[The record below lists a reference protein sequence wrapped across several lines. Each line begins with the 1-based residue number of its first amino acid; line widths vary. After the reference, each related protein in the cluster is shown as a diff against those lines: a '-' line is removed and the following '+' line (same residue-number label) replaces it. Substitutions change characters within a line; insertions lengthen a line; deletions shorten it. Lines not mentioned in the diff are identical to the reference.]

1 MVTRYDFMHTNI
13 DSQWSLDTSPLQE
26 QQTGEIT
33 RHMITE
39 SITWNPLARLYLQA
53 DASVVLNQTDTP
65 ASQITLIPFTGPTVT
80 TFRNDYWTVSTGAG
94 YLIDDKTDFQFN
106 YSFYRAN
113 DYFKNSPA
121 AVPYGMGATENIVGA
136 TISRQLTKRVRLSLS
151 YRYYN
156 YTDETSGG
164 HNDFEGHSIF
174 SSLGIR
180 F

>member
-1 MVTRYDFMHTNI
+1 MVIRYDFVHSNI
-13 DSQWSLDTSPLQE
+13 DGQWALDTSPLQE
-26 QQTGEIT
+26 EQTGEIK

-53 DASVVLNQTDTP
+53 DASLVLNETDTP
-65 ASQITLIPFTGPTVT
+65 ASQITLSPFIGPTVAN
-80 TFRNDYWTVSTGAG
+80 FRNDYWTVSTGAG
-94 YLIDDKTDFQFN
+94 YLIDEKTDLQFN

-121 AVPYGMGATENIVGA
+121 AVPYGMGATEHIVGA

-156 YTDETSGG
+156 YTDETYGG